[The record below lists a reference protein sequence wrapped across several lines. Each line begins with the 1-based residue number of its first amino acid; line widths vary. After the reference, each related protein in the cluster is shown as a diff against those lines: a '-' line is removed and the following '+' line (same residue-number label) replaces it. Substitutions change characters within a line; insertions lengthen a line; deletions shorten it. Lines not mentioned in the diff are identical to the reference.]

1 MPRHAASLMLT
12 RLAYFA
18 STLLVTLTLVCLSI
32 GPAVAQDLQDV
43 NRLIKQGQHA
53 QALDKLNAYL
63 TGKPKDPLARF
74 LKGVVLTEQGKT
86 NEAIGIFQALTEEYP
101 ELPEPYNNLAV
112 LYAAKGQYEKA
123 KVSLEM
129 AIQTHPSYATA
140 HENLGDIY
148 AKMASAAYD
157 KALQL
162 DKSNKSAETK
172 LALVRDMFPT
182 NGKSNGK
189 EGSRPASATKP
200 TAAVTPKEASKPGAA
215 TVSQGV
221 SPPTVNTATAAPAAG
236 SNSASSP
243 PGGQHAVRVT
253 DGTAATKPAVTVN
266 ESEAVLGAT
275 LAWARAWADR
285 DVESYLAHYVPGYHP
300 QGESHEAWKNA
311 RRERILAP
319 KRISVEVLNPK
330 VTLLDP
336 NHAKVQFRQDYK
348 SDRLS
353 SLASKTLV
361 FEKHNGEWRISQE
374 QSGK

>member
-1 MPRHAASLMLT
+1 MTGFAAFMLS
-12 RLAYFA
+12 RFLRQASALLAALAFFGGLA
-18 STLLVTLTLVCLSI
+18 
-32 GPAVAQDLQDV
+32 GPVAAQDLQDV

-63 TGKPKDPLARF
+63 AGKPKDPLARF

-86 NEAIGIFQALTEEYP
+86 NEAISLFQALTEEYP

-123 KVSLEM
+123 KVALEM

-172 LALVRDMFPT
+172 LALVRDLFP
-182 NGKSNGK
+182 NGKTTSSRGTSAKVAPAPAK
-189 EGSRPASATKP
+189 EPVKP
-200 TAAVTPKEASKPGAA
+200 VVAAA
-215 TVSQGV
+215 Q
-221 SPPTVNTATAAPAAG
+221 APAAEP
-236 SNSASSP
+236 SP
-243 PGGQHAVRVT
+243 S
-253 DGTAATKPAVTVN
+253 TAATTAPLSVTPSPSATPVPPAPTSAPAVPAGAKPAGAAN
-266 ESEAVLGAT
+266 ENEAILAAVQ
-275 LAWARAWADR
+275 AWAKAWSNR
-285 DVESYLAHYVPGYHP
+285 EVEAYIGFYAAGYHP
-300 QGESHEAWKNA
+300 SGESHEAWKTQ

-319 KRISVEVLNPK
+319 KHISVNIQ
-330 VTLLDP
+330 
-336 NHAKVQFRQDYK
+336 NAKVSMIDATRAKVSFKQDYR

-353 SLASKTLV
+353 TVSSKSLSL
-361 FEKHNGEWRISQE
+361 EKQGGQWRITQE

>member
-1 MPRHAASLMLT
+1 MLT
-12 RLAYFA
+12 RFA
-18 STLLVTLTLVCLSI
+18 RITTALLLSMSLGLVFSV
-32 GPAVAQDLQDV
+32 PARAQDLQDI

-86 NEAIGIFQALTEEYP
+86 NEAISLFQALTEEYP

-112 LYAAKGQYEKA
+112 LYATKGQFEKA

-172 LALVRDMFPT
+172 LSLIRDMFPA
-182 NGKSNGK
+182 NGKRDGARGAPVK
-189 EGSRPASATKP
+189 EARKSPASASAPISVASATP
-200 TAAVTPKEASKPGAA
+200 DAATPAAVAS
-215 TVSQGV
+215 
-221 SPPTVNTATAAPAAG
+221 TAAPAA
-236 SNSASSP
+236 SAPASVAPVSAP
-243 PGGQHAVRVT
+243 
-253 DGTAATKPAVTVN
+253 AAIPAKPLAGAN
-266 ESEAVLGAT
+266 ESEAVLTAVMSWAK
-275 LAWARAWADR
+275 AWSGRDLEAYLGSYVAD
-285 DVESYLAHYVPGYHP
+285 YHP
-300 QGESHEAWKNA
+300 PGETHDAWKSS
-311 RRERILAP
+311 RRDRILAP
-319 KRISVEVLNPK
+319 KRISVEILNPK
-330 VTLLDP
+330 VTMVDAT
-336 NHAKVQFRQDYK
+336 HAKVSFKQDYK

-353 SLASKTLV
+353 TSSSKSLAL
-361 FEKHNGEWRISQE
+361 EKQGGQWRISRE